1 VLLLAELLLLLESS
15 LVPDDV
21 LEERLLVV
29 LLFDDSA
36 LDDEFEELCEV
47 SSSPDPE
54 SEVEG
59 GEVESSELRDDVE
72 GLFGTISC

>member
-1 VLLLAELLLLLESS
+1 VLLAELLSLLESS

-29 LLFDDSA
+29 LLLFDESA

-54 SEVEG
+54 SDVEG
-59 GEVESSELRDDVE
+59 GEVESSELDVE
-72 GLFGTISC
+72 GLFGAISC

>member
-1 VLLLAELLLLLESS
+1 VLLAELLSLLESS

-29 LLFDDSA
+29 LLLFDESA

-54 SEVEG
+54 YDVEG
-59 GEVESSELRDDVE
+59 GEVESSELDVE
-72 GLFGTISC
+72 GLFGAISC